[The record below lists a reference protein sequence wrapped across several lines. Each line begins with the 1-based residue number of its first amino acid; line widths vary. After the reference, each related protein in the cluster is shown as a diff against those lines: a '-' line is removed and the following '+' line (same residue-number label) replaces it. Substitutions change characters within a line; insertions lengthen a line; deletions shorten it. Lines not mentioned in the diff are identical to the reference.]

1 MGNVEFSGNYLP
13 TGLDRMKIDLLFDL
27 AAGHH
32 AGKGFSYDQQ
42 RDYYIREIYG
52 DDADVRKMIQYGKNY
67 KLFSEY
73 MFPNQPWKIRSKK
86 ILCTFFANCVLLDWM
101 YRTGVYSLAT
111 DETEMR
117 RSCLDVTGD
126 LSGEAGGMVRREIVY
141 LHSQYTAHLTEAD
154 YDAYLQLMNRFSDPF
169 RDTLETVKK
178 YMAEKYTVEHHAA
191 ESRMPESRPSDLLTD
206 YFLPVCEKLAV
217 PLEKRLLFRLEL
229 DALAEIQIGN
239 NDFVDYI
246 AAFKQAWREKFPQYS
261 YDDSVEKYLRSKK
274 GICISA
280 FGNRL
285 KTIRNERALFELLA
299 AVNIKLAL
307 SNGAADP
314 NELHEKV
321 TAQTKNLSDNIRS
334 HLFNECEQKM
344 TRYYDLGQ
352 RENYSAALAQEM
364 IPYKTGLLYVND
376 ILMEEIER
384 RDKSNRPSQQS
395 RMRDDQS
402 DSEMEKY
409 ARKYD
414 VLISQKDAEIYD
426 LKRELEYYEGV
437 RSQEFRSELSQYT
450 KAMMDI
456 FQRLCD
462 RKYGAPLNEL
472 YLMGS
477 GLSEFSSEKMK
488 AAVQNFLFVL
498 DGIGISPYD
507 ADKIGKKVPFDSEE
521 ANVVYAV
528 NEKDIAEGLNRGL
541 LNYPGWRYKGE
552 NLVLPWVTM
561 ETEADQNG

>member
-32 AGKGFSYDQQ
+32 AGKGFSYEQQ
-42 RDYYIREIYG
+42 RDYYMQEIYG

-101 YRTGVYSLAT
+101 YRTGVYSLAI

-117 RSCLDVTGD
+117 RSCLDVAGD
-126 LSGEAGGMVRREIVY
+126 LSGEAEVMVRREIVY

-154 YDAYLQLMNRFSDPF
+154 YDAYLQLMNRFSVPF

-178 YMAEKYTVEHHAA
+178 YM
-191 ESRMPESRPSDLLTD
+191 TD

-217 PLEKRLLFRLEL
+217 PPEKHLLFRLEL

-239 NDFVDYI
+239 NEFVDYI

-261 YDDSVEKYLRSKK
+261 YDDTVEKYLRSKK

-285 KTIRNERALFELLA
+285 RSIRNERALFELLA

-409 ARKYD
+409 TRKYD

-477 GLSEFSSEKMK
+477 GLSELSSEKMK

>member
-1 MGNVEFSGNYLP
+1 MGNVEFSSDYLP

-32 AGKGFSYDQQ
+32 AGKGFSYEQQ
-42 RDYYIREIYG
+42 RDYYMQEIYG

-101 YRTGVYSLAT
+101 YRTGVYSLAI

-117 RSCLDVTGD
+117 RSCLDVAGD
-126 LSGEAGGMVRREIVY
+126 LSGEAEVMVRREIVY

-154 YDAYLQLMNRFSDPF
+154 YDAYLQLMNRFSVPF

-178 YMAEKYTVEHHAA
+178 YM
-191 ESRMPESRPSDLLTD
+191 TD

-217 PLEKRLLFRLEL
+217 PPEKHLLFRLEL

-261 YDDSVEKYLRSKK
+261 YDDTVEKYLRSKK

-285 KTIRNERALFELLA
+285 RSIRNERALFELLA

-314 NELHEKV
+314 DELHEKV

-409 ARKYD
+409 TRKYD

-477 GLSEFSSEKMK
+477 GLSELSSEKIK

-521 ANVVYAV
+521 ANIVYAV